1 MPPMTGMD
9 ARLYSPSA
17 ARNRDPILAT
27 LRRHLPPR
35 GLVLEVASGSGEH
48 ALHLAAALPN
58 LTFQPS
64 DANPEARASIT
75 AWAKAA
81 GLPNIHPPL
90 ALDAAAPDW
99 PIGRANVVLC
109 INMVHIAPWAACEGL
124 VAGAARVLLPGGTLA
139 LYGPF
144 KREGR
149 HTGPG
154 NENFDAELRARDP
167 AWGLRDLEAVVQLAA
182 GHGFGPP
189 VVEPMPADN
198 LTVLFHLERD
208 LLYTGE

>member
-1 MPPMTGMD
+1 MD

-48 ALHLAAALPN
+48 ALHLAAVLPS

-64 DANPEARASIT
+64 DANPEARASIA
-75 AWAKAA
+75 AWIEAS
-81 GLPNIHPPL
+81 GLANIRPPL

-99 PIGRANVVLC
+99 PIDAADVVLC
-109 INMVHIAPWAACEGL
+109 INMIHIAPWAACLGL
-124 VAGAARVLLPGGTLA
+124 VAGAAHVLRQGGMLA

-154 NENFDAELRARDP
+154 NESFDADLRARDP
-167 AWGLRDLEAVVQLAA
+167 AWGLRDLEAVAALAA

-208 LLYTGE
+208 LLEARE

>member
-1 MPPMTGMD
+1 MPMD

-64 DANPEARASIT
+64 DANPEARASIA
-75 AWAKAA
+75 AWILAS
-81 GLPNIHPPL
+81 GLPNIRPPL
-90 ALDAAAPDW
+90 ALDAATPEW
-99 PIGRANVVLC
+99 PIGRAEMVLC
-109 INMVHIAPWAACEGL
+109 INMIHIAPWAACEGL
-124 VAGAARVLLPGGTLA
+124 VAGAARVLRPGGQLA

-144 KREGR
+144 KRAGR

-154 NENFDAELRARDP
+154 NANFDADLRASDP
-167 AWGLRDLEAVVQLAA
+167 AWGLRDLEAVAQLAA
-182 GHGFGPP
+182 DHGFGPP
-189 VVEPMPADN
+189 TVEAMPADN
-198 LTVLFHLERD
+198 LTVLFRLERD
-208 LLYTGE
+208 LLGTRE

>member
-1 MPPMTGMD
+1 MD

-48 ALHLAAALPN
+48 ALHLAAALPS

-64 DANPEARASIT
+64 DANAEARASIA
-75 AWAKAA
+75 AWVEAS
-81 GLPNIHPPL
+81 GLANIRPPL

-99 PIGRANVVLC
+99 PIERADVVLC
-109 INMVHIAPWAACEGL
+109 INMIHIAPWAACVGL
-124 VAGAARVLLPGGTLA
+124 VAGAARVLRRRGMLA

-154 NENFDAELRARDP
+154 NANFDADLRARDP
-167 AWGLRDLEAVVQLAA
+167 AWGLRDLEAVAALAA

-189 VVEPMPADN
+189 TIEPMPADN
-198 LTVLFHLERD
+198 LTVLFRLERD
-208 LLYTGE
+208 LLGRRE